1 MCQDAYVL
9 VRAQVMG
16 IGPSTPPRGSSDLME
31 KPLASRSP
39 PQLSSLLIVL
49 RQDLINSARLAG

>member
-9 VRAQVMG
+9 VRAQAIG

-31 KPLASRSP
+31 K
-39 PQLSSLLIVL
+39 
-49 RQDLINSARLAG
+49 LINSARLAGY